1 MLFMLFEKL
10 AVAKNWVQENA
21 LYLKGLVY
29 QDDLAHQAMLND
41 LDDLDELAMLNNLAK
56 QSTLNEW
63 ELSLLAEQKRYEQA
77 LILKQ
82 EALEKA
88 NQLWWEQMW
97 GQMLLGL
104 KILTPFIVI
113 AVIVSSKS
121 LDAVEHVQT
130 GVLTNCNISANNI
143 PTNNILTNNIP
154 ANNIPANNT
163 PTNNTPENGQ
173 EWDSVWKCIAL
184 AGLTV
189 CAALIHHALQ

>member
-1 MLFMLFEKL
+1 
-10 AVAKNWVQENA
+10 
-21 LYLKGLVY
+21 
-29 QDDLAHQAMLND
+29 
-41 LDDLDELAMLNNLAK
+41 
-56 QSTLNEW
+56 
-63 ELSLLAEQKRYEQA
+63 
-77 LILKQ
+77 
-82 EALEKA
+82 
-88 NQLWWEQMW
+88 MW

-121 LDAVEHVQT
+121 LDAVEQVQA

-173 EWDSVWKCIAL
+173 E
-184 AGLTV
+184 
-189 CAALIHHALQ
+189 